1 VFDAMSEQ
9 HAPAGPDLL
18 GTDLTACRRDLLHRF
33 REEVQREVAA
43 QLAAGHIIYYC
54 GTGDEAGR
62 LFMHTPDDRRFEY
75 RIRADGTRE
84 IVRELPQ

>member
-1 VFDAMSEQ
+1 MFYVMSDQ

-18 GTDLTACRRDLLHRF
+18 GTEFAACRRDLLHRF
-33 REEVQREVAA
+33 REVQQVAA
-43 QLAAGHIIYYC
+43 QLAAGQTIYYC

-84 IVRELPQ
+84 LVRELPR

>member
-1 VFDAMSEQ
+1 MSDQ
-9 HAPAGPDLL
+9 HAPAVPDLP
-18 GTDLTACRRDLLHRF
+18 GTELAACRRDLLHRF

-43 QLAAGHIIYYC
+43 QLAAGHTIYYC
-54 GTGDEAGR
+54 GTGDEAGK

-84 IVRELPQ
+84 IVHELPR

>member
-1 VFDAMSEQ
+1 MSDQ
-9 HAPAGPDLL
+9 QAPAGPDLL
-18 GTDLTACRRDLLHRF
+18 GTALTPCRRDLLHRF

-43 QLAAGHIIYYC
+43 QLAAGQTIYY
-54 GTGDEAGR
+54 GGAGDEAGR

-84 IVRELPQ
+84 IVRELPR

>member
-1 VFDAMSEQ
+1 MSDQ

-18 GTDLTACRRDLLHRF
+18 GTEFAAWRRDLLHRF
-33 REEVQREVAA
+33 REEVQRAVAA
-43 QLAAGHIIYYC
+43 QLAAGHTIYYC

-84 IVRELPQ
+84 IVRELPR